1 MDKLYISPLSFR
13 GSDTWRIQAA
23 VDQAA
28 ETDIRV
34 VVIPRH
40 PKNPYWNLERPIALP
55 SDITV
60 ILDGAAIKSRD
71 ILFQNSNADDPSTK
85 SLGGEQQEICLIGL
99 GGAKLAGFGNQPQV
113 YLSNVKNYRIA
124 GLTFSGGRG
133 LQLHFARYGTVQK
146 LRFGQCIHG
155 ITLGEGCNNI
165 IIEDILADTMKDA
178 ITFRGKE
185 SPMFGRGLEMAET
198 IVCRVKA
205 TTQAGPAVSIYPG
218 PCETYNLMLR
228 DITASRAGVSLGAS
242 TDIQP
247 IIDITVRNV
256 DAQKEGIAVT
266 GTVDGLFAS
275 NVGRTHLDGK
285 LTRKHIQKEVT
296 APVALPQLE
305 EAPLPEFIT
314 PNDPAFFGQTD
325 ADTIQNALNAAT
337 AQGKMLLIPRWN
349 ARRETTVWN
358 IGKAVCLPGGSRIG
372 LLKAHLRQEDFCYD
386 NLFRAEH
393 VENITVTGIG
403 DSLLD
408 GGIHNQL
415 KSRNAEKYGMNIQQ
429 NACILLRDV
438 KNAVFENFQ
447 FKATRWFALSA
458 AFCRQLRLSGIRFTN
473 YPLWPELG
481 GILLRSG
488 CQNVLAENLSGITGE
503 DLVYLKALA
512 TDGEEP
518 GCSPDIENIHI
529 RNTSVNVT
537 RCTVVR
543 LVAHDG
549 RKIQNVLAEN
559 LLDPSLPE
567 EKKLPWAAVAVGSS
581 LLYTQRPGTCQEL
594 TDITV
599 RDVYSRADRIGEL
612 GGCSQN
618 VVFENLHGFGSCDY
632 ILQTRLW
639 ADSRNLRGNALFFRC
654 IQGSRYMRGTATS
667 NITDPKKFI
676 GHSVFFENFRSQDA
690 LLENIFVEKNGEG
703 FKLTGGGRLEIKNLR
718 IEQCGRTL
726 ALCSADSQLII
737 DGKEQP
743 TTQYRTL

>member
-1 MDKLYISPLSFR
+1 MDKLYISPVDFK
-13 GSDTWRIQAA
+13 GSDSQRIQAA
-23 VDQAA
+23 VDYAV

-40 PKNPYWNLERPIALP
+40 PKNLYWNLDRTIMLP

-60 ILDGAAIKSRD
+60 ILDGAGMKSQEVF
-71 ILFQNSNADDPSTK
+71 FQNSNASDPSTK
-85 SLGGEQQEICLIGL
+85 SLGGEQQEICLIGRR
-99 GGAKLAGFGNQPQV
+99 GAVLSGYSNLPQV
-113 YLSNVKNYRIA
+113 LFSNVKNYRIA
-124 GLTFSGGRG
+124 GLTFVGGRG

-146 LRFGQCIHG
+146 LHFAHSKYG
-155 ITLGEGCNNI
+155 IVLGEGCNNN
-165 IIEDILADTMKDA
+165 IIEDILAETRKDA

-198 IVCRVKA
+198 IVSRVKA
-205 TTQAGPAVSIYPG
+205 TVTAGPAVSVYPG
-218 PCETYNLMLR
+218 PCETYNLMIR

-242 TDIQP
+242 ADTQP

-256 DAQKEGIAVT
+256 NAQKEGIAAT
-266 GTVDGLFAS
+266 GTIDGIFAA
-275 NVGRTHLDGK
+275 NVGRTHFDGPT
-285 LTRKHIQKEVT
+285 TRKYIENQGTE
-296 APVALPQLE
+296 AAALPQLE
-305 EAPLPEFIT
+305 EPPAPEFIT

-325 ADTIQNALNAAT
+325 AQTIQNALNAAT
-337 AQGKMLLIPRWN
+337 SQGKMLLIPRYN
-349 ARRETTVWN
+349 ARTGKTVWN
-358 IGKAVCLPGGSRIG
+358 IGKAILLPSGARIG

-393 VENITVTGIG
+393 AENIAITGLG
-403 DSLLD
+403 DSVLD

-415 KSRNAEKYGMNIQQ
+415 KSRNAEKYGMDIRQ
-429 NACILLRDV
+429 NACILLQDTKQV
-438 KNAVFENFQ
+438 TIENIQ
-447 FKATRWFALSA
+447 FKATRWFALCA
-458 AFCRQLRLSGIRFTN
+458 TFCRELKLSGIRFIN

-488 CQNVLAENLSGITGE
+488 CQNVLAENLTGITGE
-503 DLVYLKALA
+503 DLVYIKALA
-512 TDGEEP
+512 SDGDQE
-518 GCSPDIENIHI
+518 GCSPDIEHIHV

-549 RKIQNVLAEN
+549 RKIRNVLAEN

-581 LLYTQRPGTCQEL
+581 LLHTQRPGTCEEL
-594 TDITV
+594 TDITI

-676 GHSVFFENFRSQDA
+676 GHSVFFEGFRSQDA

-718 IEQCGRTL
+718 MAECGRTL

-737 DGKEQP
+737 DGKLQP